1 MSAPSQI
8 DLIAIVQCQ
17 AYVRGFL
24 ERRNYKWIKSVRE
37 TRHRTVK
44 EIYSTEL
51 TYREGL
57 TYLLEAFKK
66 PLEEDANGPGKM
78 VSKDDVRLMFSEIP
92 VMVGYSNQL
101 IADLE
106 TNVIKIWS
114 DRVKIGTIFLKMLKF
129 FKGYSQYVNVYERAR
144 DQIAKLRSSNAK
156 FAAFLRER
164 ETLSSGVM
172 TPLENYLITPVQRIP
187 RYELLL
193 HALVNS
199 TWKSHPDY
207 ENLVQAHK
215 MAAQISEQ
223 VNDMKRQR
231 ENHDKML
238 HVYNL
243 LTIGK
248 KEHWDKQLLVE
259 KKTRFFV
266 REGHV
271 IESMIKGEQTKF
283 FALLFN
289 DLLLWTKPK
298 KNGYE
303 FKASND
309 LKNAKV
315 ELKSGSTESTIHLR
329 CEGSMRVFKGE
340 TEDDTQRWYNALKAC
355 VNNQSPDGLQIT
367 TSISTSE
374 ARPLKSDTSNP
385 SLNVSGL
392 DKARA
397 TRQAKD
403 ERRKPRG
410 IRSTQLKLSELRF
423 LDEKEKNKIER
434 TAEQVN
440 SIRQWQTTPDR
451 ADLAR
456 FEVSESQ
463 VSSMFTYFGPDTY
476 KSFFEMMQS
485 LSNLSLHSET
495 PEIVLLG
502 RQGSGKTS
510 LLNALLGYS
519 LPLDDLKRP
528 LFIHLTTNMAHP
540 PDAPS
545 IWIRKDYSH
554 KPRVTKDV
562 HVSSPEQL
570 AKELLK
576 RAAKEYTEAPIHM
589 FFEASHV
596 LSCTLIDT
604 PGLDAFQFHDDQP
617 VSALPSSRSLNH
629 ITVRSL
635 VYEVARH
642 PHRHLVFVEE
652 CKHKGLMMS
661 AAGLATV
668 VDPNLSRS
676 SFVNTKFHHEL
687 RDMWQHTQLN
697 AYLQSVPHNS
707 FFVTLP
713 TSESMSAAATLKDS
727 HMLLAKAYARDLE
740 IMDILQ
746 YDTKY
751 GDQIGMH
758 NFKRFIAQWVHRKHV
773 QEIPRA
779 LERLNSITEST
790 TAQMA
795 TFKPRASL
803 TEVQHLRQVANAFT
817 YDVVKVLPEILFGS
831 TQVEAKVHGH
841 TLVDERYKLESPH
854 AYWVD
859 SYNQAI
865 VNNTDD
871 FEATI
876 PYHDAKLYGSAQII
890 RLFSVFNAVVHELQ
904 IRKVAKEDIASVV
917 GQSRALQTKDYYLQA
932 ALTLAHHKAEA
943 TLLPLVKQLCQR
955 AAEMISRL
963 GAIATRIVGDGD
975 LHHGLYRHEMDIPLF
990 SGYVRVL
997 YEHYGDVLSERC
1009 LEDCAGLLDQV
1020 LIHDVSKYA
1029 FELPKDVNS
1038 EEDQTQVISK
1048 LVAAMFT
1055 DISKLFVRNITAKC
1069 YDILVARGVDDIGK
1083 RLQNDVSGLTEAD
1096 LNKLFDVGSFKLALQ
1111 AEEKQLTAFNVTL
1124 QASHQSFTKAVIVFS
1139 DPPQRRLTK
1148 MVSYKK
1154 LPYDASLEAVPVS
1167 TSKSRREERKSIKIS
1182 SSKVPKKDEEETL
1195 APKENGSSTKTTP
1208 RNNPATPTITTP
1220 TATTPTAAAATPAV
1234 VQATAPQPVV
1244 SPRNPISPRNA
1255 AATTVAPATTAAPAA
1270 EVPLVKTET
1279 DTAPKK
1285 PVKGAASNATATATA
1300 PAASVPEP
1308 AVTKVEPA
1316 TAKVEPQAAAKKV
1329 GRTTSTTPAP
1339 STVNATPTA
1348 NPSADASTSTAEPRK
1363 IVSRTTSNAAG
1374 EQSSSITTPA
1384 AAKVPVAKIAVPA
1397 AGNSATGQP
1406 LSATGMA
1413 KSPSGNTIKMA
1424 SNAPPDP
1431 SAIAEPLVKPS
1442 AKKTLASTVH
1452 TASPGTE
1459 AAKGVIPAN
1468 NAAQLKAAFEKAQ

>member
-1 MSAPSQI
+1 MAAPSQI

-51 TYREGL
+51 TYRENL
-57 TYLLEAFKK
+57 TYLMEAFKK
-66 PLEEDANGPGKM
+66 PLEEDANGPAKM
-78 VSKDDVRLMFSEIP
+78 VTKDDVRLMFSEIP
-92 VMVGYSNQL
+92 VMVLYSNQL
-101 IADLE
+101 ITDLE
-106 TNVIKIWS
+106 NNVMKNWNDHI
-114 DRVKIGTIFLKMLKF
+114 KIGTIFLKMLKF

-144 DQIAKLRSSNAK
+144 DQIAKLRATNAR

-164 ETLSSGVM
+164 ETQNGVM

-193 HALVNS
+193 HALVNN

-207 ENLVQAHK
+207 QNLVEAHK

-238 HVYNL
+238 QVYNL

-259 KKTRFFV
+259 KKTRVFV
-266 REGHV
+266 REGTV
-271 IESMIKGEQTKF
+271 TESMIKGEQTKF

-315 ELKSGSTESTIHLR
+315 ELKSGSVESTIHLR

-340 TEDDTQRWYNALKAC
+340 TEDDTQRWFTSLKAC
-355 VNNQSPDGLQIT
+355 INNQGPDGLQIT
-367 TSISTSE
+367 TSTSHIDPRPMKADKSNPALSTS
-374 ARPLKSDTSNP
+374 
-385 SLNVSGL
+385 GI

-397 TRQAKD
+397 SKLAKD

-423 LDEKEKNKIER
+423 LDDIERSKTER
-434 TAEQVN
+434 TAEQIA

-463 VSSMFTYFGPDTY
+463 VSAMFTSFGPDTY
-476 KSFFEMMQS
+476 KSFFEMTQS
-485 LSNLSLHSET
+485 LSALSLHQET

-519 LPLDDLKRP
+519 LPLDDLRRP
-528 LFIHLTTNMAHP
+528 LFIHLITNMAHP
-540 PDAPS
+540 PEAPL
-545 IWIRKDYSH
+545 IWIRKDYAH
-554 KPRVTKDV
+554 KPRITKDV
-562 HVSSPEQL
+562 HVSSPDQL

-576 RAAKEYTEAPIHM
+576 RASKEYTEVPIHM

-604 PGLDAFQFHDDQP
+604 PGLDAFQFHDDAP
-617 VSALPSSRSLNH
+617 ASALPSNRSLNA

-661 AAGLATV
+661 ASGLATV
-668 VDPNLSRS
+668 VDPHLTRS
-676 SFVNTKFHHEL
+676 TFVNTKFHHEL

-697 AYLQSVPHNS
+697 AYFHSVPNGS

-713 TSESMSAAATLKDS
+713 TTETMAAAAN
-727 HMLLAKAYARDLE
+727 AKEAQMVQAQAYVRDLE

-746 YDTKY
+746 YDTKFSS
-751 GDQIGMH
+751 QIGMH
-758 NFKRFIAQWVHRKHV
+758 NFKRHVAHLVHRKHV

-779 LERLNSITEST
+779 LERFNSISET
-790 TAQMA
+790 TNKQLG

-803 TEVQHLRQVANAFT
+803 TEVHKLRQVANAFT

-831 TQVEAKVHGH
+831 TQVEAQVHGH
-841 TLVDERYKLESPH
+841 TLQEERYKLDVPLS
-854 AYWVD
+854 YWVD
-859 SYNQAI
+859 FYNQPILQPPHWSA
-865 VNNTDD
+865 VAS
-871 FEATI
+871 EAADAFDATM
-876 PYHDAKLYGSAQII
+876 PYHDAKLFGSAQII
-890 RLFSVFNAVVHELQ
+890 RLFSVFNAIVQELQ
-904 IRKVAKEDIASVV
+904 LRQVAKEDIASVV
-917 GQSRALQTKDYYLQA
+917 GHSRAMHSADYYLQA

-955 AAEMISRL
+955 ASEMIKRL
-963 GAIATRIVGDGD
+963 GTIATRIVGDGD
-975 LHHGLYRHEMDIPLF
+975 LLRHGGLYQHEMDIPLF

-997 YEHYGDVLSERC
+997 YEHYGTLLSERC

-1029 FELPKDVNS
+1029 FEIPKDINS
-1038 EEDQTQVISK
+1038 EDAQAETITK

-1069 YDILVARGVDDIGK
+1069 YDILVARGVEDIGK
-1083 RLQNDVSGLTEAD
+1083 RLQSDISGLKEAD
-1096 LNKLFDVGSFKLALQ
+1096 LNKLFDVDSFKLALE
-1111 AEEKQLTAFNVTL
+1111 AEEKQLKTFNSTL
-1124 QASHQSFTKAVIVFS
+1124 QSAHQSFTKAVVTFS
-1139 DPPQRRLTK
+1139 DTLQHRSASLVRL
-1148 MVSYKK
+1148 VSYKK
-1154 LPYDASLEAVPVS
+1154 LPFDPSLDLVAAPVAASGTS
-1167 TSKSRREERKSIKIS
+1167 SKSSKSREERKSIKIT
-1182 SSKVPKKDEEETL
+1182 SSKVNKKEEEAEEKTT
-1195 APKENGSSTKTTP
+1195 PKENGTAAPAPAAAPKPAASVATPAPAPTPAASVQTSATEGTTEPKKVGRSTSSTPAPNASITAPAAANAPSATP
-1208 RNNPATPTITTP
+1208 APASTATSTAPAATPATSNAKATAAPAKTAAPPAATATTAAASAIP
-1220 TATTPTAAAATPAV
+1220 VSNVSGSSTATTPV
-1234 VQATAPQPVV
+1234 
-1244 SPRNPISPRNA
+1244 
-1255 AATTVAPATTAAPAA
+1255 
-1270 EVPLVKTET
+1270 
-1279 DTAPKK
+1279 
-1285 PVKGAASNATATATA
+1285 
-1300 PAASVPEP
+1300 
-1308 AVTKVEPA
+1308 
-1316 TAKVEPQAAAKKV
+1316 
-1329 GRTTSTTPAP
+1329 
-1339 STVNATPTA
+1339 
-1348 NPSADASTSTAEPRK
+1348 
-1363 IVSRTTSNAAG
+1363 
-1374 EQSSSITTPA
+1374 
-1384 AAKVPVAKIAVPA
+1384 
-1397 AGNSATGQP
+1397 
-1406 LSATGMA
+1406 
-1413 KSPSGNTIKMA
+1413 KSPSGLSLA
-1424 SNAPPDP
+1424 SDTPADP
-1431 SAIAEPLVKPS
+1431 SAIPEPLVKPS
-1442 AKKTLASTVH
+1442 AKKTPASQVQT
-1452 TASPGTE
+1452 TSPGTE
-1459 AAKGVIPAN
+1459 AAKVIIPPN
-1468 NAAQLKAAFEKAQ
+1468 NAATKKAAFEKAQ